1 MKTVLRIH
9 SGYRSLCHP
18 LMDWLTLQMVLKIP
32 LRNLEWWYWSL
43 MLRNPQSSL
52 TSQFWSASLRSCLA
66 VSGLH
71 QFLIQI
77 LQEITRSAGF
87 RSSLLIPEGILLYL
101 NNNCYIHILRWSSAR
116 LPYKVLC
123 SSNEINSRMNL
134 EYRRQIS
141 YVTSFFD
148 LTSFLGYI
156 LFSDSLF

>member
-9 SGYRSLCHP
+9 SGYRFLCHP
-18 LMDWLTLQMVLKIP
+18 LMDWLILQMLLEIR
-32 LRNLEWWYWSL
+32 LRNQGWWYWWL
-43 MLRNPQSSL
+43 MLRNLRSSL
-52 TSQFWSASLRSCLA
+52 TSLSWSASLRSCLA

-101 NNNCYIHILRWSSAR
+101 INNCYIHILRWSSAR

-134 EYRRQIS
+134 GYHRQIS
-141 YVTSFFD
+141 
-148 LTSFLGYI
+148 
-156 LFSDSLF
+156 